1 MAGLI
6 GTGQAYKDLARA
18 SLQEVARTQQQRK
31 ITNDQLEA
39 QQKQATI
46 SNVAAGAGLGASIA
60 AGTSVGGPW
69 GAAIGAGIGLLGSIL

>member
-6 GTGQAYKDLARA
+6 GTGQAYKDLARG
-18 SLQEVARTQQQRK
+18 SLQEVARTEQQRK

-39 QQKQATI
+39 QQKQGMI
-46 SNVAAGAGLGASIA
+46 SNVASGAGLGFA
-60 AGTSVGGPW
+60 VGGPA